1 MTDKRKPPAA
11 RWQKGQSG
19 NPAGRK
25 RGSINVAT
33 RLRRMIDV
41 EALITRLHEAAL
53 KGNTRAAEL
62 LLDRALPPLR
72 SVAEPVALP
81 GVAEAPDL
89 TARADRIVELVAAG
103 QISADIGTSLL
114 SALGQFARIAELD
127 ELTRR
132 IEQLEQGHAFKPD

>member
-1 MTDKRKPPAA
+1 MTAKRKAPPAA
-11 RWQKGQSG
+11 WRKGQSG
-19 NPAGRK
+19 NPAGRPK
-25 RGSINVAT
+25 GIPNPQA
-33 RLRRMIDV
+33 RLRSMIDV
-41 EALITRLHEAAL
+41 AALIARLAESAA

-81 GVAEAPDL
+81 GVAEAPNL

-103 QISADIGTSLL
+103 AISADLGTSLL

-132 IEQLEQGHAFKPD
+132 IEQLEQSHAFKPD

>member
-62 LLDRALPPLR
+62 LLDRALPSLR
-72 SVAEPVALP
+72 P
-81 GVAEAPDL
+81 VAEAIELPGLKDAATL
-89 TARADRIVELVAAG
+89 TAKAERIVELAAEG
-103 QISADIGTSLL
+103 KVSPDIATALL
-114 SALGQFARIAELD
+114 SAIGTLAKATEID
-127 ELTRR
+127 ELKRR
-132 IEQLEQGHAFKPD
+132 IEALEKPHAPTE

>member
-1 MTDKRKPPAA
+1 MTGKRNPPAA

-41 EALITRLHEAAL
+41 EALIATLHETAL

-62 LLDRALPPLR
+62 LLDRALPSLR
-72 SVAEPVALP
+72 P
-81 GVAEAPDL
+81 VAEAIELPGLKDAATL
-89 TARADRIVELVAAG
+89 TAKAERIVELAAEG
-103 QISADIGTSLL
+103 KVSPDIATALL
-114 SALGQFARIAELD
+114 SAIGTLAKATEID
-127 ELTRR
+127 ELKRR
-132 IEQLEQGHAFKPD
+132 IEALEAPHAPTE

>member
-1 MTDKRKPPAA
+1 MTAKRKAPPAA
-11 RWQKGQSG
+11 WRKGQSG
-19 NPAGRK
+19 NPAGRPK
-25 RGSINVAT
+25 GIPNPQA
-33 RLRRMIDV
+33 RLRSMIDV
-41 EALITRLHEAAL
+41 AALIARLAESAA

-81 GVAEAPDL
+81 GVAEAPNL

-132 IEQLEQGHAFKPD
+132 IEQLEQSHAFKPD

>member
-1 MTDKRKPPAA
+1 MTAKRKAPPAA
-11 RWQKGQSG
+11 WRKGQSG
-19 NPAGRK
+19 NPAGRPK
-25 RGSINVAT
+25 GIPNPQA
-33 RLRRMIDV
+33 RLRSMIDV
-41 EALITRLHEAAL
+41 TALIARLAESAA

-81 GVAEAPDL
+81 GVAEAPNL

-132 IEQLEQGHAFKPD
+132 IEQLEQSHAFKPD

>member
-1 MTDKRKPPAA
+1 MTGKRKPPVG

-25 RGSINVAT
+25 KGSINVAT

-41 EALITRLHEAAL
+41 EALVLKLHETAM

-72 SVAEPVALP
+72 A
-81 GVAEAPDL
+81 VAEAVELPGLKDAATL
-89 TARADRIVELVAAG
+89 TAKAERIVELAAEG
-103 QISADIGTSLL
+103 SVSPDIATALL
-114 SALGQFARIAELD
+114 SAIGTLAKATEID
-127 ELTRR
+127 ELKRR
-132 IEQLEQGHAFKPD
+132 IEALEVDHEPTE

>member
-1 MTDKRKPPAA
+1 MPTKRNPPAQ
-11 RWQKGQSG
+11 RWKPGQSG
-19 NPAGRK
+19 NPKGKPPGTLGIASK
-25 RGSINVAT
+25 
-33 RLRRMIDV
+33 LRQQIDV
-41 EALITRLHEAAL
+41 AALIAKLSESAA

>member
-1 MTDKRKPPAA
+1 MTAKRKPPPAA
-11 RWQKGQSG
+11 WRKGQSG
-19 NPAGRK
+19 NPAGRPK
-25 RGSINVAT
+25 GIPNPQA
-33 RLRRMIDV
+33 RLRSMIDV
-41 EALITRLHEAAL
+41 AALIARLAESAA

-72 SVAEPVALP
+72 SVAEPVELP
-81 GVAEAPDL
+81 GVAEAPNL

-132 IEQLEQGHAFKPD
+132 IEQLEQTHAFKPD